1 MRLCIKEDSSNKT
14 TIHIVKHK
22 DPSQRLEIL
31 DENISLSV
39 IITNHVPLLL
49 LEIPNPKVALQR
61 I

>member
-1 MRLCIKEDSSNKT
+1 MRLCIKKDSSNKM
-14 TIHIVKHK
+14 TIHIVKHE

-39 IITNHVPLLL
+39 IITNHVPLRL